1 MALPQRDCRLERH
14 AADEAT
20 GAVVWQRRQN
30 RDGIDGRRNYLDAGT
45 HRRSEIYGSISLVEG
60 SLGQV
65 WAGYDGYADC
75 GRQQEEN

>member
-1 MALPQRDCRLERH
+1 MALPQRNCRLERH
-14 AADEAT
+14 AADETT

-45 HRRSEIYGSISLVEG
+45 YGRSEIYGSIRLVER

-65 WAGYDGYADC
+65 WPGYDGYADS